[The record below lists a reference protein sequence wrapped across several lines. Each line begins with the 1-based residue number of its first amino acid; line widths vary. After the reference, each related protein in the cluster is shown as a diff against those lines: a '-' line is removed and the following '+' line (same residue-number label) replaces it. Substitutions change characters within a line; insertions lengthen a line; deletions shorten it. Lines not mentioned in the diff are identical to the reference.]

1 MPDYAA
7 TLRNGSAAV
16 RGPSVIAPL
25 TILVAAGLGLCAWL
39 AAGQAGLKGAALVL
53 VGGGLGFALHRS
65 GFGFAGAWRAQVM
78 EARGAGLRTQLA
90 LLAMLTVVFFPLF
103 ARGEFFGQPL
113 ADVVRPVGAA
123 LLAGAFLFGIG
134 AQWAGACSSGSLTAL
149 GNGRL
154 RYVVVILAMVAGATL
169 GSAHF
174 GWWEARPSWF
184 SFSLAREWGP
194 AGDGA
199 GNLAIIA
206 GLAWLSLWLERRRH
220 GNIRRFAAPPVD
232 PVPDRRFAGRWPI
245 GRGILAIAAL
255 CTLTL
260 LLAGR
265 PWTIMTAPPLWGAKV
280 IEATGMPLDV
290 AFWDYWSA
298 GSRADAL
305 GASLW
310 ADLTTIM
317 IVGLVLGTALAASL
331 GRTLRTRWRIG
342 PGEFAGAA
350 LGGLL
355 LGYGGVVG
363 LGCNIGAFLGGVSS
377 GSLHGWFW
385 LLAAFAGTA
394 VGAGARALA
403 GRLAPRRPA
412 GAGAAD
418 VARRA

>member
-1 MPDYAA
+1 MPEYAA
-7 TLRNGSAAV
+7 TLRSNAAAM
-16 RGPSVIAPL
+16 RRSPGISPL
-25 TILVAAGLGLCAWL
+25 SIIVAAAIGLCAWL
-39 AAGQAGLKGAALVL
+39 AAEQGGLRGAALLL
-53 VGGGLGFALHRS
+53 VGGGLGFALQKS

-90 LLAMLTVVFFPLF
+90 LLALLTVVFFPLF
-103 ARGEFFGQPL
+103 AHGAFLGQAL
-113 ADVVRPVGAA
+113 SDVVRPVGVA
-123 LLAGAFLFGIG
+123 LVAGAFLFGIG
-134 AQWAGACSSGSLTAL
+134 AQWASACSSGSLTAL
-149 GNGRL
+149 GNGKL
-154 RYVVVILAMVAGATL
+154 RYVVVIVAMIAGATL

-194 AGDGA
+194 AGGIA
-199 GNLAIIA
+199 GSLAIIA
-206 GLAWLSLWLERRRH
+206 GLAALSLWLEHRRH
-220 GNIRRFAAPPVD
+220 GDIRAFAPPPLD
-232 PVPDRRFAGRWPI
+232 GDAGGRPGGRWPI
-245 GRGILAIAAL
+245 GRGILVLAVL

-265 PWTIMTAPPLWGAKV
+265 PWTIMTAPPLWGAKI
-280 IEATGMPLDV
+280 IEAGSMPLDV

-298 GSRADAL
+298 GSRVDAL

-310 ADLTTIM
+310 ADITTVM
-317 IVGLVLGTALAASL
+317 IIGLVLGTALAAAL
-331 GRTLRTRWRIG
+331 GRTLRSHWRIG
-342 PGEFAGAA
+342 PGEFTGAA

-394 VGAGARALA
+394 VGATVRALA
-403 GRLAPRRPA
+403 GRLIGRMPQGSVSP
-412 GAGAAD
+412 GAD
-418 VARRA
+418 ARS